1 MKSLLVATFLTLVS
15 LGAAAQTT
23 HLKFT
28 QDAEFASLNQNPG
41 PNSSFQLQVSRNAAT
56 GTTTSASINYLEFD
70 FAADFS
76 SVTFIQIVGAI
87 PASTFTGQTTND
99 LVLTFNTSQLDPLNS
114 ISQSC
119 TFSFVTFTQ
128 TCGPAP
134 SGAINVE
141 WKGNSVVSSEVAIIR
156 EDTLGGLTTKIHQ
169 HSDNSSA
176 SATGSV
182 LGVTVNP
189 SAAQVGVNHSS
200 TLEVIR
206 N

>member
-15 LGAAAQTT
+15 VGAAGQTT
-23 HLKFT
+23 HIKFT

-76 SVTFIQIVGAI
+76 SFTFTQIVGAI
-87 PASTFTGQTTND
+87 PASTFTGQTTNH
-99 LVLTFNTSQLDPLNS
+99 LVLTFDTSQLDPLNS

-119 TFSFVTFTQ
+119 TFSFVTFTE

-141 WKGNSVVSSEVAIIR
+141 WKGNSLVSSEVMTIR
-156 EDTLGGLTTKIHQ
+156 EDMMGPITTKLHQ
-169 HSDNSSA
+169 RSDTSSA

-182 LGVTVNP
+182 FGVTVNP
-189 SAAQVGVNHSS
+189 AAAQVGVNHSS
-200 TLEVIR
+200 TLEVTR

>member
-15 LGAAAQTT
+15 LGAAGQTT
-23 HLKFT
+23 HIKFT

-41 PNSSFQLQVSRNAAT
+41 PNSSFQLQVSRNVAT

-76 SVTFIQIVGAI
+76 SFTFIQIVGAF
-87 PASTFTGQTTND
+87 PASSFTGQTTND
-99 LVLTFNTSQLDPLNS
+99 LTLTFDTSQLDPNNS

-134 SGAINVE
+134 TGAINVE
-141 WKGNSVVSSEVAIIR
+141 WKGNNVVSSRVAIIR
-156 EDTLGGLTTKIHQ
+156 EDTLGSVTTKLHQ
-169 HSDNSSA
+169 HSDNSTA
-176 SATGSV
+176 SATGTV

-189 SAAQVGVNHSS
+189 AGAQVGVNHSS
-200 TLEVIR
+200 TLEVTK